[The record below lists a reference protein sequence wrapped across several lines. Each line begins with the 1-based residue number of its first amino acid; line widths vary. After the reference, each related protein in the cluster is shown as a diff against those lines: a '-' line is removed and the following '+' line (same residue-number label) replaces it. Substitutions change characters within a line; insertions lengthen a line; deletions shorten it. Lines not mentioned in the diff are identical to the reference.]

1 MRTQLGSRKLWLR
14 IREHLAVTV
23 YNLKV
28 NDGSFASGTNSH
40 NASILSISI
49 SSTVIM
55 KIIVGK
61 DVNNFALQL
70 NPNRV
75 RTFFLGIS
83 NFWISHLHMSWEM
96 IVFLEGGGKRLTFR
110 PTLGVV
116 FAMCE
121 HVRETFQSK
130 AARLTHRMLRSF
142 TWKNMSWFID
152 IEVIVEWNYKRKGGR
167 MYRFITKRYFGS
179 FHGNL
184 FDRCEEL

>member
-75 RTFFLGIS
+75 RIFRGIS
-83 NFWISHLHMSWEM
+83 NF
-96 IVFLEGGGKRLTFR
+96 
-110 PTLGVV
+110 
-116 FAMCE
+116 
-121 HVRETFQSK
+121 
-130 AARLTHRMLRSF
+130 
-142 TWKNMSWFID
+142 
-152 IEVIVEWNYKRKGGR
+152 
-167 MYRFITKRYFGS
+167 
-179 FHGNL
+179 
-184 FDRCEEL
+184 